1 MNKGNL
7 SREQAV
13 EIVGEAA
20 VSAVESKN
28 CEPTGRVGYNGA
40 CQGDEECE
48 WSASEACKDETGL
61 DVTLVA
67 YYYTTN
73 EQDQLMAECDGDGS
87 AIDWT
92 ISGYVVE

>member
-1 MNKGNL
+1 MTKGNL

-20 VSAVESKN
+20 VNAVESKN
-28 CEPTGRVGYNGA
+28 CEPTNRVGYNGA
-40 CQGDEECE
+40 CQGDTECE
-48 WSASEACKDETGL
+48 WSASVSCKDETGL
-61 DVTLVA
+61 DVTLTA

-87 AIDWT
+87 VIDWE
-92 ISGYVVE
+92 INGYVVE

>member
-1 MNKGNL
+1 MTKGNL

-20 VSAVESKN
+20 VDAVEREN

-48 WSASEACKDETGL
+48 WSASVTCKDVSGL
-61 DVTLVA
+61 DVALTA